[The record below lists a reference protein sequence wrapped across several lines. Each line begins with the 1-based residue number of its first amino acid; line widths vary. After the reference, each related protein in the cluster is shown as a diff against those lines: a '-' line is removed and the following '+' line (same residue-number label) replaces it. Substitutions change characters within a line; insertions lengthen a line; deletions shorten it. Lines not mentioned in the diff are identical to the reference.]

1 MIVRVVKMT
10 FKPDAVEEFKAIFET
25 SKEKIKAQNGC
36 RYLSMLQDIHQPT
49 IFFTYSYWEAEEN
62 LQDYKNSSVFG
73 SVWPRTKAL
82 FADRPE
88 AWSLH
93 QHIEIE

>member
-10 FKPDAVEEFKAIFET
+10 FQPEAIEEFKSIFEA
-25 SKEKIKAQNGC
+25 SKEKIKTQDGC
-36 RYLSMLQDIHQPT
+36 LYLSMLQDVHQPN
-49 IFFTYSYWEAEEN
+49 IFFTYSYWKAEEN
-62 LQDYKNSSVFG
+62 LHAYRKSELFG

-82 FADRPE
+82 FANKPE

-93 QHIEIE
+93 QHIELK